1 MSRTFK
7 HKPIFRLMKNEDGI
21 IEPWKEEYR
30 KYSNTKCQL
39 LARDDRR
46 RIRHSL
52 IDDENKNLTNA
63 IAEYKK
69 DISARDR
76 YW

>member
-7 HKPIFRLMKNEDGI
+7 HKPMKFIFDWTGD
-21 IEPWKEEYR
+21 EPWKEEYG
-30 KYSNTKCQL
+30 KYSNVKCQL
-39 LARDDRR
+39 LARGDRR